1 MKINFLILLTDDD
14 VLEERLNLGNILLSP
29 DLHAPPLGQA
39 LAAHLLVRGQPA
51 GGHLGSGG
59 RQQVEEQRV
68 LVVVLHRTRGRAA
81 GHSLRPGGHQLAMLD
96 VEYDE

>member
-1 MKINFLILLTDDD
+1 M
-14 VLEERLNLGNILLSP
+14 LSESP
-29 DLHAPPLGQA
+29 ADLHAPPLGQA

-51 GGHLGSGG
+51 RAHLGSGG

-81 GHSLRPGGHQLAMLD
+81 GHSLRPEEHQLAMLD
-96 VEYDE
+96 LRSHTYKQIDPSLTSGSQSSGF